1 MHRPVA
7 SALQMFVVL
16 IFFSAGLFFFALPF
30 LPEVRFSLSDFF
42 LSDGEDF
49 AKIAIALWS
58 ATLLFFIGFY
68 GWNRGRFLYIEMG
81 SHTAA
86 VEEALIRHSIEE
98 CFKTH
103 FPQTVQLSQVA
114 ILWGKKISI
123 EIVFSSKDPK
133 KRKEFL
139 ASAEKHLQFL
149 LRQRFGYVKPFSFI
163 CRM

>member
-1 MHRPVA
+1 MHRPIA
-7 SALQMFVVL
+7 SALQVFVVL

-30 LPEVRFSLSDFF
+30 LPEVRFYLSDFF
-42 LSDGEDF
+42 LKGMEGS
-49 AKIAIALWS
+49 ARVAIACWGM
-58 ATLLFFIGFY
+58 TLLFLIGFY

-86 VEEALIRHSIEE
+86 VEETLIRHSIEE

-103 FPQTVQLSQVA
+103 FPQTVQLSQIG
-114 ILWGKKISI
+114 ILWGKKLSI
-123 EIVFSSKDPK
+123 EIAFSSKDLK

-149 LRQRFGYVKPFSFI
+149 LRQRFGYVKPFSLI
-163 CRM
+163 CRI